1 MYQRLM
7 KNWLIVLAASL
18 QATFAVLNLL
28 MRDPDTMLLRRFVT
42 ENPTLL
48 QAQLALAA
56 GLCTIAA
63 GVGRS
68 GKATSWL
75 LILDGL
81 ALSLYGL
88 VPAIWSDRPLS
99 FRPFFALLL
108 IVMATTLGILVL
120 AGART
125 LRGVREWL
133 LGLAGAVTIGFALA
147 FLALDLRWI
156 ALERHGSFFLLL
168 GSFFAS
174 SAICLVAVVLLL
186 NGQQT
191 TRFRLDDSGL
201 TVH

>member
-63 GVGRS
+63 GIGRS